1 MTAFDRFGRDEPG
14 FSAVP
19 ARVVRGDFLSRADLE
34 SAVAGN
40 RLVFHFLS
48 TSTPATA
55 DDDPG
60 FDVRTNV
67 AQSVDLF
74 EICAAAGVEHVY
86 FASTGGAIYGDQDR
100 AEFQENDPAL
110 PVSPYAIG
118 KLAIER
124 YLAYFGARRGTRATA
139 LRISNPYGPRQRSQR
154 GQGLI
159 ALSLSRILSGEPVQR
174 FGDGGMV
181 RDYIHVSD
189 LVRMILAIVRRG
201 ARASHLQPRERRW
214 HECERGARRD
224 PRRGRGGLSGRRDA
238 DPEDFRSTG
247 GSGYQPLHG

>member
-1 MTAFDRFGRDEPG
+1 M
-14 FSAVP
+14 
-19 ARVVRGDFLSRADLE
+19 
-34 SAVAGN
+34 
-40 RLVFHFLS
+40 
-48 TSTPATA
+48 
-55 DDDPG
+55 
-60 FDVRTNV
+60 
-67 AQSVDLF
+67 
-74 EICAAAGVEHVY
+74 Y

-189 LVRMILAIVRRG
+189 LVRMILAIVNGEPAHPIYNLGSGVGTSVSEVLG
-201 ARASHLQPRERRW
+201 AI
-214 HECERGARRD
+214 
-224 PRRGRGGLSGRRDA
+224 RDA
-238 DPEDFRSTG
+238 VGVDFPVVEMPIPKTFVRRVVLDTSRFTDEFG
-247 GSGYQPLHG
+247 IVPTVELVDGIKETYEAVRGSK